1 MKDQPLSVSD
11 SFEEG
16 FTQRSSHMKSVR
28 KAKKSLSRIP
38 RKRNAVASSFAK
50 KFQLRILPQHSQSN
64 RGRPKQDLDADEKS
78 WLIDFLD
85 RQDITYTTPGKRDQ
99 VYMGKINGKKVYEI
113 KKYLLR
119 SLNDLLGILNAC

>member
-38 RKRNAVASSFAK
+38 RKRNAVVSSFAK

-64 RGRPKQDLDADEKS
+64 RGRPKQDLGADKKS
-78 WLIDFLD
+78 WLIDFFD
-85 RQDITYTTPGKRDQ
+85 RQNVTCVAPGKRDQ
-99 VYMGKINGKKVYEI
+99 IYMGKQNKRQK
-113 KKYLLR
+113 
-119 SLNDLLGILNAC
+119 SL

>member
-38 RKRNAVASSFAK
+38 RKRNAVVSSFAK

-78 WLIDFLD
+78 WLIDFID
-85 RQDITYTTPGKRDQ
+85 RQDITCTSPGKRDQ
-99 VYMGKINGKKVYEI
+99 V
-113 KKYLLR
+113 
-119 SLNDLLGILNAC
+119 